1 VAESAVV
8 QAAREAVYAA
18 GVILDTFDPKAPAPS
33 MQALAEACDML
44 GVRRPVALQEALAAE
59 DRG

>member
-1 VAESAVV
+1 VV
-8 QAAREAVYAA
+8 RAAREAVYAA
-18 GVILDTFDPKAPAPS
+18 GVILDTFDPAAPAPS